1 MSAPLGRLSEYSTD
15 LYLVT
20 DTAMAES
27 VGRTVADTVAQ
38 AIAGGVGIVQVRDK
52 HIDDAGFEKLTVSVL
67 DAVQQARE
75 EHGIDTEIPVFVND
89 RVDVAAR
96 LLEEDITRR
105 IAADMAGV
113 QDLSAV
119 ASKLELP
126 VK

>member
-1 MSAPLGRLSEYSTD
+1 MAKIGYLFARHAFQKVRHRTDPRRYNGAMFLGVNGVVVKSHGSADAKG
-15 LYLVT
+15 
-20 DTAMAES
+20 
-27 VGRTVADTVAQ
+27 VAN
-38 AIAGGVGIVQVRDK
+38 
-52 HIDDAGFEKLTVSVL
+52 
-67 DAVQQARE
+67 AV
-75 EHGIDTEIPVFVND
+75 H
-89 RVDVAAR
+89 VAAR